1 MKDNAATT
9 RSFGTLPDLTGLA
22 PGPAVAE
29 LRDLGVAG
37 VRRALGMA
45 LERPVSAPHFGSWL
59 DHQTASGF
67 AARSSLRR
75 LKQAM
80 IFDDPTELPPLPSGI
95 VSAEL
100 VPFWPMRALDWLGR
114 KTQGRLG
121 TRPRPASLGQEN
133 FADALAAQAFLSG
146 DYRAE
151 LARAVHLYLS
161 NKVIFY
167 PDPDPIPM
175 FSTATL
181 CHLVTGFAEF
191 PTWSAAA
198 RESLTKLAV
207 GLDTQPQWASFW
219 DMWLLEQAS
228 QQRGFNPVCPLPL
241 LRIVDIVPHAEA
253 ELAVDPRVRP
263 DWAQARPHYIDF
275 LNQGLP

>member
-1 MKDNAATT
+1 MKGNTAPTSSLDA
-9 RSFGTLPDLTGLA
+9 LPDLTGLA
-22 PGPAVAE
+22 PGSAVAE

-37 VRRALGMA
+37 VRRALGMT
-45 LERPVSAPHFGSWL
+45 LERPASAPHLGFWL

-80 IFDDPTELPPLPSGI
+80 IFDDPTELPPLLSGL

-100 VPFWPMRALDWLGR
+100 VPFWPMRAMDWLGR
-114 KTQGRLG
+114 KTQGRLV
-121 TRPRPASLGQEN
+121 TRPRPASIGQEN
-133 FADALAAQAFLSG
+133 FAEALAAQAFLSG

-151 LARAVHLYLS
+151 LARVVHRHLS

-167 PDPDPIPM
+167 PDPDPIPIL
-175 FSTATL
+175 STATL

-198 RESLTKLAV
+198 RESLKSLAI
-207 GLDTQPQWASFW
+207 GLDTQPQWAGFW

-241 LRIVDIVPHAEA
+241 LRIVNIVPHAEA
-253 ELAVDPRVRP
+253 ELDLDPRVRL
-263 DWAQARPHYIDF
+263 DWADAKPHYLDL

>member
-1 MKDNAATT
+1 MKDNTAPTS
-9 RSFGTLPDLTGLA
+9 SFDALPDLTGLA

-29 LRDLGVAG
+29 LRDLGVTG
-37 VRRALGMA
+37 VRRALGMT
-45 LERPVSAPHFGSWL
+45 LEQPASAPHLGFWL

-80 IFDDPTELPPLPSGI
+80 IFDDPTELPPLLSGI

-100 VPFWPMRALDWLGR
+100 APFWPTRALDWLGR
-114 KTQGRLG
+114 KTQGRLF
-121 TRPRPASLGQEN
+121 TRPKPASLGQEN

-151 LARAVHLYLS
+151 LARAVHLHLS
-161 NKVIFY
+161 NKVIFF

-198 RESLTKLAV
+198 RESLTKLAI
-207 GLDTQPQWASFW
+207 GLDTQQQWAGFW

-241 LRIVDIVPHAEA
+241 LRIVNIVPHEEA
-253 ELAVDPRVRP
+253 ELAADLRVRP
-263 DWAQARPHYIDF
+263 DWADAKPHYLDL

>member
-1 MKDNAATT
+1 MKDTAAPTS
-9 RSFGTLPDLTGLA
+9 SFGALPDLTGLA
-22 PGPAVAE
+22 PGPVVVE
-29 LRDLGVAG
+29 LRDLGVAW

-45 LERPVSAPHFGSWL
+45 LEQPVSAPHLGSWL

-67 AARSSLRR
+67 AARSSLHR

-80 IFDDPTELPPLPSGI
+80 IFDDPKELPPLLSGI

-100 VPFWPMRALDWLGR
+100 APFWPTHALDWLGR
-114 KTQGRLG
+114 KTEGRLF
-121 TRPRPASLGQEN
+121 TRPKPASLGQEN

-151 LARAVHLYLS
+151 LARAVHLHLS

-198 RESLTKLAV
+198 RESLTKLAN
-207 GLDTQPQWASFW
+207 GLDTQPQWAGFW

-241 LRIVDIVPHAEA
+241 LRIVNIVPHAEA
-253 ELAVDPRVRP
+253 ELAVDPRVHP
-263 DWAQARPHYIDF
+263 DWADAKPHYLDL